1 MKAPAP
7 ALGVIAALLLAASP
21 ALARQAEVPAA
32 PRVVV
37 AEIAAAIRDAY
48 FDPAKAEMIAA
59 ALEAEAAQG
68 RYDALTDPRD
78 LETVLTARLEP
89 YDQHFSVGKP
99 APSSP
104 AAAPSLGAASSGAA
118 SGLAPVPFAVVAAR
132 SGQGFRAV
140 QILPGNVGLIEMRF
154 FGDFEGADD
163 PARKQ
168 VDAAL
173 QLVSGADAVIID
185 LRNNGGGSPAMV
197 GYLVSAFVGPDA
209 DVYNRFHSR
218 EGESSEA
225 PAQPHAAPRVDVPVY
240 VLISGRTGSAAEAFA
255 YTMQA
260 ARRAVIVGETSGGA
274 ANPGGPVF
282 TPSGYR
288 VFISTG
294 SPTNPLTGGNWK
306 QVGVRPDVAVPAE
319 DALDAAWKAA
329 LAGQSNA
336 APAAAAQAAWV
347 REALDA
353 RPAPFDPAP
362 YLGAYGGSVV
372 QATDDGLTW
381 RNERRPAWRLRPLS
395 PDLFFDVNEPYRR
408 IRFVR
413 DEAGRITAL
422 EVLDSQTGVSRLLRR
437 TA

>member
-7 ALGVIAALLLAASP
+7 ALGLAVALLLAASP
-21 ALARQAEVPAA
+21 ALARQAEAPAA

-37 AEIAAAIRDAY
+37 SQIAAAIRDAY
-48 FDPAKAEMIAA
+48 FDPAKAEAIAA
-59 ALEAEAAQG
+59 ALEAEAAEG

-78 LETVLTARLEP
+78 LETALTARLEP
-89 YDQHFSVGKP
+89 HDHHFSVGRP
-99 APSSP
+99 APSTP
-104 AAAPSLGAASSGAA
+104 AATAATASS
-118 SGLAPVPFAVVAAR
+118 SLAPVPFPDYVVR
-132 SGQGFRAV
+132 HGQGFRAV
-140 QILPGNVGLIEMRF
+140 QILPGNVGLIDMRIF
-154 FGDFEGADD
+154 ADFDGADD

-173 QLVSGADAVIID
+173 QLVSNTDAVIID

-218 EGESSEA
+218 EGEDTEA
-225 PAQPHAAPRVDVPVY
+225 PAQPYAAPRVDVPVY

-255 YTMQA
+255 YTLQA
-260 ARRAVIVGETSGGA
+260 AKRAAIVGETSGGA

-294 SPTNPLTGGNWK
+294 SPTNPLTGANWE

-319 DALDAAWKAA
+319 DALETAWKAA

-336 APAAAAQAAWV
+336 APAAAATEAAWV

-353 RPAPFDPAP
+353 PAAAFDPAA
-362 YLGAYGGSVV
+362 YLGAYGSSQVE
-372 QATDDGLTW
+372 ANADGLTW
-381 RNERRPAWRLRPLS
+381 RSERRPAWRLRPLS
-395 PDLFFDVNEPYRR
+395 PDLFFDVDEPYRR

-413 DEAGRITAL
+413 DDAGRVTAL
-422 EVLDSQTGVSRLLRR
+422 EVLDSQTGSSRLLRR
-437 TA
+437 SA

>member
-1 MKAPAP
+1 MKAL
-7 ALGVIAALLLAASP
+7 ALSLIAALLLAASP
-21 ALARQAEVPAA
+21 VLARQAEAPAA

-37 AEIAAAIRDAY
+37 GQIAAAIRDAY
-48 FDPAKAEMIAA
+48 FDPAKAETIATALETEAA
-59 ALEAEAAQG
+59 AG

-78 LETVLTARLEP
+78 LETALTARLEP
-89 YDQHFSVGKP
+89 YDQHFSVGRP
-99 APSSP
+99 APSGSAP
-104 AAAPSLGAASSGAA
+104 ARSTTASSG
-118 SGLAPVPFAVVAAR
+118 LVPVPFPVVAAR

-154 FGDFEGADD
+154 FGNFEGPDD

-173 QLVSGADAVIID
+173 QLVSNTDAVIID

-218 EGESSEA
+218 EGESREA
-225 PAQPHAAPRVDVPVY
+225 PAQPYAAPRVDVPVY

-260 ARRAVIVGETSGGA
+260 AGRAVIVGETSGGA

-294 SPTNPLTGGNWK
+294 SPTNPLTGGNWEK
-306 QVGVRPDVAVPAE
+306 VGVRPDVAVPAE
-319 DALDAAWKAA
+319 DALKTAWKAA
-329 LAGQSNA
+329 LANQPDA
-336 APAAAAQAAWV
+336 APAAVIEAAWV
-347 REALDA
+347 GDALDA
-353 RPAPFDPAP
+353 PVLSVDPAA

-372 QATDDGLTW
+372 QASADGLTW

-395 PDLFFDVNEPYRR
+395 PDLFFDVDEPYRR

-413 DEAGRITAL
+413 DEAGRVTAL

-437 TA
+437 SA

>member
-1 MKAPAP
+1 MKAP
-7 ALGVIAALLLAASP
+7 VFIAALLLAASP
-21 ALARQAEVPAA
+21 ALARQAETPAA

-37 AEIAAAIRDAY
+37 GQIAAAIRDAY
-48 FDPAKAEMIAA
+48 FDPAKAETIAA

-78 LETVLTARLEP
+78 LETALTARLEP
-89 YDQHFSVGKP
+89 WDQHFSVGRP
-99 APSSP
+99 APSTP
-104 AAAPSLGAASSGAA
+104 AAATPATSSGL
-118 SGLAPVPFAVVAAR
+118 SPVPFPVVAAR
-132 SGQGFRAV
+132 GGQGFRAV
-140 QILPGNVGLIEMRF
+140 QILPGNVGLIDMRMF
-154 FGDFEGADD
+154 SHFEGGEDL
-163 PARKQ
+163 ARRQ
-168 VDAAL
+168 ADAAL
-173 QLVSGADAVIID
+173 QMVSGADAVIVD

-218 EGESSEA
+218 DGEASEA
-225 PAQPHAAPRVDVPVY
+225 PAQPYAAPRLDVPVY

-255 YTMQA
+255 YTLQA
-260 ARRAVIVGETSGGA
+260 AKRAVVVGETSGGA

-294 SPTNPLTGGNWK
+294 SPTNPLTGANWEK
-306 QVGVRPDVAVPAE
+306 VGVRPDVAVPAE
-319 DALDAAWKAA
+319 DALETAWKAA
-329 LAGQSNA
+329 LAAQSNA
-336 APAAAAQAAWV
+336 TPAAATEAAWV

-353 RPAPFDPAP
+353 KPAAFDAAP

-372 QATDDGLTW
+372 QAGDDGLTW
-381 RNERRPAWRLRPLS
+381 KNERRPAWRLRPLS
-395 PDLFFDVNEPYRR
+395 PDLFFDADEPYRR

-413 DEAGRITAL
+413 DEAGRVTAL

-437 TA
+437 SA

>member
-1 MKAPAP
+1 MKAPAL
-7 ALGVIAALLLAASP
+7 ALALLFLASP
-21 ALARQAEVPAA
+21 ALARQAEAPAA

-37 AEIAAAIRDAY
+37 GQVAAAIRDAY
-48 FDPAKAEMIAA
+48 FDPAKAETIAA
-59 ALEAEAAQG
+59 ALEAEAAAG

-78 LETVLTARLEP
+78 LETALTARLEP
-89 YDQHFSVGKP
+89 YDQHFNVSRPAPSGPAP
-99 APSSP
+99 APSS
-104 AAAPSLGAASSGAA
+104 SAA
-118 SGLAPVPFAVVAAR
+118 SGLAPVPFPVVATR
-132 SGQGFRAV
+132 QGQGFRAV
-140 QILPGNVGLIEMRF
+140 QILPGNVALVEMRF
-154 FGDFEGADD
+154 FAHFEEAGD

-173 QLVSGADAVIID
+173 QLVSNTDAVIID

-218 EGESSEA
+218 EGQGREA

-260 ARRAVIVGETSGGA
+260 AKRAVVVGETSGGA

-294 SPTNPLTGGNWK
+294 SPTNPLTGGNWEK
-306 QVGVRPDVAVPAE
+306 VGVRPDVAVPAE
-319 DALDAAWKAA
+319 EALETAWKAA
-329 LAGQSNA
+329 LAGQTTA
-336 APAAAAQAAWV
+336 TPAAATEAAWV
-347 REALDA
+347 RAALDA
-353 RPAPFDPAP
+353 SPAAFDPAP

-372 QATDDGLTW
+372 QASADGLTW
-381 RNERRPAWRLRPLS
+381 KNERRPAWRLRPLS

-413 DEAGRITAL
+413 DEAGRVTAL

-437 TA
+437 SA

>member
-1 MKAPAP
+1 MKTP
-7 ALGVIAALLLAASP
+7 ALALVAALLLTASP
-21 ALARQAEVPAA
+21 AAARQGATAAA

-37 AEIAAAIRDAY
+37 DQVAAAIRQAY
-48 FDPAKAEMIAA
+48 FDPAKAETIAA
-59 ALEAEAAQG
+59 ALEAEAAAG

-78 LETVLTARLEP
+78 LEAALTERLKP
-89 YDQHFSVGKP
+89 YDRHFSVGRASTP
-99 APSSP
+99 ATPPAAP
-104 AAAPSLGAASSGAA
+104 AAASSSLN
-118 SGLAPVPFAVVAAR
+118 PVPFPVVATR

-140 QILPGNVGLIEMRF
+140 QILPGNVGLIDMRMF
-154 FGDFEGADD
+154 ADFNGPED

-173 QLVSGADAVIID
+173 QLISGADAVIID

-209 DVYNRFHSR
+209 DIYNRFHSR

-225 PAQPHAAPRVDVPVY
+225 PAQPYAAPRVDVPVY

-255 YTMQA
+255 YTLQA
-260 ARRAVIVGETSGGA
+260 AKRAVIVGETSGGA
-274 ANPGGPVF
+274 ANPGGPVI

-294 SPTNPLTGGNWK
+294 SPTNPLTGANWE
-306 QVGVRPDVAVPAE
+306 QVGVRPDVTVPAE
-319 DALDAAWKAA
+319 EALDTAWKAA
-329 LAGQSNA
+329 LAGQSDA
-336 APAAAAQAAWV
+336 APAAAIQAAWV

-353 RPAPFDPAP
+353 PALPFDAAA

-372 QATDDGLTW
+372 QADADGLTW

-395 PDLFFDVNEPYRR
+395 TDLFFDQDEPYRR
-408 IRFVR
+408 IRFIR
-413 DEAGRITAL
+413 DDTGRVAAL
-422 EVLDSQTGVSRLLRR
+422 EVLDSQTGVSRLMRR
-437 TA
+437 AS

>member
-1 MKAPAP
+1 MKTP
-7 ALGVIAALLLAASP
+7 ALLVALLLAASP
-21 ALARQAEVPAA
+21 ALARQTEAPAA
-32 PRVVV
+32 PRIVVS
-37 AEIAAAIRDAY
+37 EIAAAIRDAY
-48 FDPAKAEMIAA
+48 FDPAKAEVIAA

-68 RYDALTDPRD
+68 RYDSLTDPCD
-78 LETVLTARLEP
+78 LETALTARLEP
-89 YDQHFSVGKP
+89 WDQHFSVGKP
-99 APSSP
+99 APSGP
-104 AAAPSLGAASSGAA
+104 APARSTTASSG
-118 SGLAPVPFAVVAAR
+118 LVPVPFPVVAAR
-132 SGQGFRAV
+132 QGQGFRSV
-140 QILPGNVGLIEMRF
+140 QVLPGNVGLIEMRF

-173 QLVSGADAVIID
+173 QLVSSTDAVIFD

-218 EGESSEA
+218 EGESREA
-225 PAQPHAAPRVDVPVY
+225 PAQPYAAPRVDVPVY

-294 SPTNPLTGGNWK
+294 SPTNPLTGGNWEK
-306 QVGVRPDVAVPAE
+306 IGVRPDVAVPAE
-319 DALDAAWKAA
+319 EALDAAWKTA
-329 LAGQSNA
+329 LAGQSGA
-336 APAAAAQAAWV
+336 APAAATEAVWV

-353 RPAPFDPAP
+353 KPAAFDPAA

-372 QATDDGLTW
+372 QASADGLTW
-381 RNERRPAWRLRPLS
+381 KNERRPAWRLRALS
-395 PDLFFDVNEPYRR
+395 PDLFFDVDEPYRR

-413 DEAGRITAL
+413 DETGRVTAL
-422 EVLDSQTGVSRLLRR
+422 EVLDSQTGVTRLLRR
-437 TA
+437 SA

>member
-7 ALGVIAALLLAASP
+7 ALGFIAALLLAASP
-21 ALARQAEVPAA
+21 ALARQAEVPAQ

-37 AEIAAAIRDAY
+37 GQIAAAIRDAY
-48 FDPAKAEMIAA
+48 FDPAKAEVIATALETEAA
-59 ALEAEAAQG
+59 AG

-78 LETVLTARLEP
+78 LETALTARLEP
-89 YDQHFSVGKP
+89 YDQHFSVGRP
-99 APSSP
+99 APSTP
-104 AAAPSLGAASSGAA
+104 AAAPSSGAA
-118 SGLAPVPFAVVAAR
+118 SGLAPVPFPVVAAR
-132 SGQGFRAV
+132 GGQGFRAV
-140 QILPGNVGLIEMRF
+140 QILPGNVGLIDMRMF
-154 FGDFEGADD
+154 ADFDGAGD

-173 QLVSGADAVIID
+173 QLISSTDAVIID

-218 EGESSEA
+218 EGETSEA
-225 PAQPHAAPRVDVPVY
+225 PVQPYAAPRLDVPVY

-260 ARRAVIVGETSGGA
+260 AKRAIVVGETSGGA

-294 SPTNPLTGGNWK
+294 SPTNPLTGANWE

-319 DALDAAWKAA
+319 EALETAWKSA

-336 APAAAAQAAWV
+336 TPAAAAEAAWV
-347 REALDA
+347 RAALDA
-353 RPAPFDPAP
+353 SPAAFDPAP
-362 YLGAYGGSVV
+362 YLGAYGASVI
-372 QATDDGLTW
+372 QASADGLTW
-381 RNERRPAWRLRPLS
+381 KNERRPAWRLRPLS
-395 PDLFFDVNEPYRR
+395 PDLFFDVDEPYRR

-413 DEAGRITAL
+413 DDAGRVTAL
-422 EVLDSQTGVSRLLRR
+422 EILDSQTGVSRLLRR
-437 TA
+437 AA

>member
-1 MKAPAP
+1 MKAPALSLV
-7 ALGVIAALLLAASP
+7 ATLMLAASP
-21 ALARQAEVPAA
+21 ALALQAEAPAA

-37 AEIAAAIRDAY
+37 NQIAAAIRDAY
-48 FDPAKAEMIAA
+48 FDPAKAETIAA

-68 RYDALTDPRD
+68 RYDGLTDPRD
-78 LETVLTARLEP
+78 LETALTARLEP
-89 YDQHFSVGKP
+89 WDQHFSVGRP
-99 APSSP
+99 APSTP
-104 AAAPSLGAASSGAA
+104 AAPSASASS
-118 SGLAPVPFAVVAAR
+118 SLVPAPFPVVAAR
-132 SGQGFRAV
+132 TGQGFRAV
-140 QILPGNVGLIEMRF
+140 EILPGNVGLIDMRF
-154 FGDFEGADD
+154 FANFDG

-173 QLVSGADAVIID
+173 QLVSNTDAVIID

-218 EGESSEA
+218 DGEASEA
-225 PAQPHAAPRVDVPVY
+225 PAQPYAAPRVDVPVY

-255 YTMQA
+255 YTLQA
-260 ARRAVIVGETSGGA
+260 AKRAVVVGETSGGA

-294 SPTNPLTGGNWK
+294 SPTNPLTGANWEK
-306 QVGVRPDVAVPAE
+306 VGVRPDVAVPAE
-319 DALDAAWKAA
+319 DALETAWKAA
-329 LAGQSNA
+329 LAAQSNA
-336 APAAAAQAAWV
+336 TPAAATEAAWV

-353 RPAPFDPAP
+353 KPAAFDAAP

-372 QATDDGLTW
+372 QAGDDGLTW
-381 RNERRPAWRLRPLS
+381 KNERRPAWRLRPLS
-395 PDLFFDVNEPYRR
+395 PDLFFDADEPYRR

-413 DEAGRITAL
+413 DEAGRVTAL

-437 TA
+437 SA

>member
-1 MKAPAP
+1 MKAP
-7 ALGVIAALLLAASP
+7 VFIAALLLAASP
-21 ALARQAEVPAA
+21 ALARQAETPAA

-37 AEIAAAIRDAY
+37 GQIAAAIRDAY
-48 FDPAKAEMIAA
+48 FDPAKAETIAA

-78 LETVLTARLEP
+78 LETALTARLEP
-89 YDQHFSVGKP
+89 WDQHFSVGRP
-99 APSSP
+99 APSTP
-104 AAAPSLGAASSGAA
+104 AAATPATSSGL
-118 SGLAPVPFAVVAAR
+118 SPVPFPVVAAR
-132 SGQGFRAV
+132 GGQGFRAV
-140 QILPGNVGLIEMRF
+140 QILPGNVGLIDMRMF
-154 FGDFEGADD
+154 SHFEGGEDL
-163 PARKQ
+163 ARRQ
-168 VDAAL
+168 ADAAL
-173 QLVSGADAVIID
+173 QMVSGADAVIVD

-218 EGESSEA
+218 DGEASEA
-225 PAQPHAAPRVDVPVY
+225 PAQPYAAPRLDVPVY

-255 YTMQA
+255 YTLQA
-260 ARRAVIVGETSGGA
+260 AKRAVVVGETSGGA

-294 SPTNPLTGGNWK
+294 SPTNPLTGANWEK
-306 QVGVRPDVAVPAE
+306 VGVRPDVAVPAE
-319 DALDAAWKAA
+319 DALETAWKAA
-329 LAGQSNA
+329 LAAQSNA
-336 APAAAAQAAWV
+336 TPAAATEAAWV

-353 RPAPFDPAP
+353 KPAAFDAAP

-372 QATDDGLTW
+372 QAGNDGLTW
-381 RNERRPAWRLRPLS
+381 KNERRPAWRLRPLS
-395 PDLFFDVNEPYRR
+395 PDLFFDADEPYRR

-413 DEAGRITAL
+413 DEAGRVTAL

-437 TA
+437 SA

>member
-1 MKAPAP
+1 MVRGMKAS
-7 ALGVIAALLLAASP
+7 ALALALLLAASP
-21 ALARQAEVPAA
+21 ALARQAEAPAA
-32 PRVVV
+32 PRVIVGQ
-37 AEIAAAIRDAY
+37 IAAAIRDAY
-48 FDPAKAEMIAA
+48 FDPAKAETIAA

-78 LETVLTARLEP
+78 LETALTARLEP
-89 YDQHFSVGKP
+89 YDQHFSVGRP
-99 APSSP
+99 APSTP
-104 AAAPSLGAASSGAA
+104 AAAAASS
-118 SGLAPVPFAVVAAR
+118 LTPVPFPDYAAR
-132 SGQGFRAV
+132 GGQGFRAIE
-140 QILPGNVGLIEMRF
+140 ILPGNVGLIDMRF
-154 FGDFEGADD
+154 FADFEGADD

-173 QLVSGADAVIID
+173 QLISNTDAVIVD

-218 EGESSEA
+218 QGESREA
-225 PAQPHAAPRVDVPVY
+225 PAQPYAAPRVDVPVY

-274 ANPGGPVF
+274 ANPGRPVF

-294 SPTNPLTGGNWK
+294 SPTNPLTGGNWE

-319 DALDAAWKAA
+319 DALATAWKTA
-329 LAGQSNA
+329 LAGQSNT
-336 APAAAAQAAWV
+336 APAAATEAAWV
-347 REALDA
+347 GEALNA
-353 RPAPFDPAP
+353 PALSVDPAP

-372 QATDDGLTW
+372 QATDEGLTW
-381 RNERRPAWRLRPLS
+381 KNERRPAWRLRPLS
-395 PDLFFDVNEPYRR
+395 PDLFFDMDEPYRR

-413 DEAGRITAL
+413 DQAGRVTAL

-437 TA
+437 SA

>member
-1 MKAPAP
+1 MVRGMKAS
-7 ALGVIAALLLAASP
+7 ALALALLLAASP
-21 ALARQAEVPAA
+21 ALARQAEAPAA
-32 PRVVV
+32 PRVIVGQ
-37 AEIAAAIRDAY
+37 IAAAIRDAY
-48 FDPAKAEMIAA
+48 FDPAKAETIAA

-78 LETVLTARLEP
+78 LETALTARLEP
-89 YDQHFSVGKP
+89 YDQHFSVGRP
-99 APSSP
+99 APSTP
-104 AAAPSLGAASSGAA
+104 AAPSASASS
-118 SGLAPVPFAVVAAR
+118 SLVPAPFPVVAAR
-132 SGQGFRAV
+132 TGQGFRAV
-140 QILPGNVGLIEMRF
+140 EILPGNVGLIDMRF
-154 FGDFEGADD
+154 FANFDG

-173 QLVSGADAVIID
+173 QLVSNTDAVIID

-218 EGESSEA
+218 DGEASEA
-225 PAQPHAAPRVDVPVY
+225 PAQPYAAPRVDVPVY

-260 ARRAVIVGETSGGA
+260 AKRAVIVGETSGGA

-294 SPTNPLTGGNWK
+294 SPTNPLTGGNWEK
-306 QVGVRPDVAVPAE
+306 IGVRPDVAVPAE
-319 DALDAAWKAA
+319 DALDTAWKAA
-329 LAGQSNA
+329 LAAQSSA
-336 APAAAAQAAWV
+336 APAAATEAAWV
-347 REALDA
+347 REALNTS
-353 RPAPFDPAP
+353 PAALDLAP

-372 QATDDGLTW
+372 QASDDGLTW
-381 RNERRPAWRLRPLS
+381 KNERRPAWRLRPLS
-395 PDLFFDVNEPYRR
+395 PDLFFDVDEPYRR

-413 DEAGRITAL
+413 DEAGRVTAL
-422 EVLDSQTGVSRLLRR
+422 EVLDSQTGLSRLLRR
-437 TA
+437 AA

>member
-1 MKAPAP
+1 MKAR
-7 ALGVIAALLLAASP
+7 ALSLVAALLLAASP
-21 ALARQAEVPAA
+21 ALARQTETPAA

-37 AEIAAAIRDAY
+37 NEIAAAIRDAY
-48 FDPAKAEMIAA
+48 FDPARAEIIAA
-59 ALEAEAAQG
+59 TLEAEAAAG
-68 RYDALTDPRD
+68 RYDALIDPRD
-78 LETVLTARLEP
+78 LETALTARLEP
-89 YDQHFSVGKP
+89 WDQHFSVGKP
-99 APSSP
+99 APSGP
-104 AAAPSLGAASSGAA
+104 APARSTTASSGRV
-118 SGLAPVPFAVVAAR
+118 PVPFPVVAAR
-132 SGQGFRAV
+132 QGQGFRAV

-173 QLVSGADAVIID
+173 QLVSNTEAVIID

-218 EGESSEA
+218 DGESREA
-225 PAQPHAAPRVDVPVY
+225 PAQPYAAPRVDVPVY

-260 ARRAVIVGETSGGA
+260 AKRAVIVGETSGGA

-294 SPTNPLTGGNWK
+294 SPTNPLTGGNWEK
-306 QVGVRPDVAVPAE
+306 VGVLPDVPVPAE
-319 DALDAAWKAA
+319 GALETAWKAA
-329 LAGQSNA
+329 LAGQTTVT
-336 APAAAAQAAWV
+336 PAAMIEATWV

-353 RPAPFDPAP
+353 SPAAFDPAP

-372 QATDDGLTW
+372 QASADGLTW
-381 RNERRPAWRLRPLS
+381 RNERRPAWRLRLLS
-395 PDLFFDVNEPYRR
+395 PDLFFDVDEPYRR

-413 DEAGRITAL
+413 DETGRVTAL
-422 EVLDSQTGVSRLLRR
+422 EVLDSQTGVTRLLRR
-437 TA
+437 SA

>member
-1 MKAPAP
+1 MKAPA
-7 ALGVIAALLLAASP
+7 LSLVAALMLAASP
-21 ALARQAEVPAA
+21 ALARQAEAPAA

-37 AEIAAAIRDAY
+37 NQIAAAIRDAY
-48 FDPAKAEMIAA
+48 FDPAKAETIAA

-68 RYDALTDPRD
+68 RYDGLTDPRD
-78 LETVLTARLEP
+78 LETALTARLEP
-89 YDQHFSVGKP
+89 YDQHFSVGRP
-99 APSSP
+99 APSTP
-104 AAAPSLGAASSGAA
+104 AAPSASASS
-118 SGLAPVPFAVVAAR
+118 SLVPAPFPVVAAR
-132 SGQGFRAV
+132 TGQGFRAV
-140 QILPGNVGLIEMRF
+140 EILPGNVGLIDMRF
-154 FGDFEGADD
+154 FANFDG

-173 QLVSGADAVIID
+173 QLVSNTDAVIID

-218 EGESSEA
+218 DGEASEA
-225 PAQPHAAPRVDVPVY
+225 PAQPYAAPRLDVPVY

-255 YTMQA
+255 YTLQA
-260 ARRAVIVGETSGGA
+260 AKRAVVVGETSGGA

-294 SPTNPLTGGNWK
+294 SPTNPLTGANWEK
-306 QVGVRPDVAVPAE
+306 VGVRPDVAVPAE
-319 DALDAAWKAA
+319 HALETAWKAA
-329 LAGQSNA
+329 LAGQSSA
-336 APAAAAQAAWV
+336 APAAATEAAWV

-353 RPAPFDPAP
+353 KPAAVDAAP

-372 QATDDGLTW
+372 QAGPDGLTW
-381 RNERRPAWRLRPLS
+381 KNERRPAWRLRPLS
-395 PDLFFDVNEPYRR
+395 PDLFFDADEPYRR

-413 DEAGRITAL
+413 DEAGRVTAL

-437 TA
+437 SA

>member
-1 MKAPAP
+1 MKAPA
-7 ALGVIAALLLAASP
+7 LSLVAALLLAASP
-21 ALARQAEVPAA
+21 ALARQAETPAA
-32 PRVVV
+32 PRVV
-37 AEIAAAIRDAY
+37 AGEIAAAIRDAY
-48 FDPAKAEMIAA
+48 FDPAKAETIAA
-59 ALEAEAAQG
+59 ALEAEAAAG

-78 LETVLTARLEP
+78 LETALTARLEP

-99 APSSP
+99 APSGP
-104 AAAPSLGAASSGAA
+104 APARSTAASSG
-118 SGLAPVPFAVVAAR
+118 LVPVPFPVVAAR
-132 SGQGFRAV
+132 QGQGFRAV

-154 FGDFEGADD
+154 FGDFDRADD

-173 QLVSGADAVIID
+173 QLVSGADAVIFD

-218 EGESSEA
+218 EGESREA
-225 PAQPHAAPRVDVPVY
+225 PAQPYAAPRVDVPVY

-260 ARRAVIVGETSGGA
+260 AKRAVIIGEVSGGA
-274 ANPGGPVF
+274 ANPGGPVI

-294 SPTNPLTGGNWK
+294 SPTNPLTGGNWEK
-306 QVGVRPDVAVPAE
+306 VGVRPDVAVPAE
-319 DALDAAWKAA
+319 DALKTAWKAA
-329 LAGQSNA
+329 LANQPNA
-336 APAAAAQAAWV
+336 APAAVIEAAWV
-347 REALDA
+347 NEALDA
-353 RPAPFDPAP
+353 PVLSVDPAP

-372 QATDDGLTW
+372 QATGDGLTW

-395 PDLFFDVNEPYRR
+395 PDLFFDMDEPYRR

-413 DEAGRITAL
+413 DETGHVTAL
-422 EVLDSQTGVSRLLRR
+422 EVLDSQTGVTRLLRR
-437 TA
+437 SA

>member
-1 MKAPAP
+1 MKTP
-7 ALGVIAALLLAASP
+7 ALVVALLLAASP
-21 ALARQAEVPAA
+21 ALAEAPAA

-37 AEIAAAIRDAY
+37 GQIAAAIRDAY
-48 FDPAKAEMIAA
+48 FDPAKAETIAA

-68 RYDALTDPRD
+68 RYDSLTDPRD
-78 LETVLTARLEP
+78 LETALTARLEP
-89 YDQHFSVGKP
+89 YDQHFSVGRP
-99 APSSP
+99 ASP
-104 AAAPSLGAASSGAA
+104 VMAQTTPTATS
-118 SGLAPVPFAVVAAR
+118 SGLAPVPFPVVAAR
-132 SGQGFRAV
+132 GGQGFRAV
-140 QILPGNVGLIEMRF
+140 QILPGNVGLIDMRMF
-154 FGDFEGADD
+154 SHFEGADD

-173 QLVSGADAVIID
+173 QLISNTDAVIFD

-218 EGESSEA
+218 EGESREA
-225 PAQPHAAPRVDVPVY
+225 PAQPYAAPRLEVPVY

-260 ARRAVIVGETSGGA
+260 AKRAVIVGETSGGA

-294 SPTNPLTGGNWK
+294 SPTNPLTGGNWEK
-306 QVGVRPDVAVPAE
+306 VGVRPDVAVPAE
-319 DALDAAWKAA
+319 DALDTAWKAA

-336 APAAAAQAAWV
+336 APAAATEAAWV
-347 REALDA
+347 KDALDA
-353 RPAPFDPAP
+353 PGVHFDPAP

-372 QATDDGLTW
+372 QAAEDGLTW
-381 RNERRPAWRLRPLS
+381 KNERRPTWRLRPLS
-395 PDLFFDVNEPYRR
+395 PDLFFDVDEPYRR

-413 DEAGRITAL
+413 DEAGRVTAL
-422 EVLDSQTGVSRLLRR
+422 EVLDSQTGVSRRLRR
-437 TA
+437 SA